1 MNQSLTLPMA
11 DKFYH
16 DKQTS
21 AFIRSVNVSWEKP
34 EKRRKIREKRLE
46 TLCRP
51 VYNRNTM
58 GVLFED
64 ERREAAL

>member
-21 AFIRSVNVSWEKP
+21 AFIRSLNVSWEKP
-34 EKRRKIREKRLE
+34 EKDHFEQGTGKNMDTGQGDGIRS
-46 TLCRP
+46 
-51 VYNRNTM
+51 
-58 GVLFED
+58 D
-64 ERREAAL
+64 SI

>member
-34 EKRRKIREKRLE
+34 EKEPL
-46 TLCRP
+46 LS
-51 VYNRNTM
+51 
-58 GVLFED
+58 
-64 ERREAAL
+64 